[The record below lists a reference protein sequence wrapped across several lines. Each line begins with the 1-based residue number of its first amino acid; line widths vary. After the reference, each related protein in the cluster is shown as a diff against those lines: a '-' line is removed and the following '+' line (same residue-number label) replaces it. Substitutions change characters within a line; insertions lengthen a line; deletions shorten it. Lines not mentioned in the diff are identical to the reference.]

1 MRKAIVILICIASAP
16 RAFAQLQEFPIRYVN
31 SDVVYIQGGTAAGLK
46 EGMHL
51 NVRRPLAGQTAL
63 LASPVAELLVISVA
77 STSAACEIVRTSV
90 MLQPG
95 DLAFINATDLEEHKE
110 AKAETEVYTQI
121 VEFTEG
127 NPLEEELRDR
137 VPKPPLRE
145 VNRLGGRIGFEQDT
159 IIDRSGLGMDSS
171 QQGITF
177 KFDFTRIGNSHWNL
191 GGYWRARI
199 SARKR
204 TVQNESLTDVM
215 QRVYQFGLRYDNPQ
229 SRFVV
234 GVGRLMVPWASS
246 LSTLDGGYV
255 GIRLGKS
262 VTVGTFAGT
271 TPDPTAWNYDPRRQ
285 LGGAFGSLERGSFDH
300 IRYTMT
306 AGVAVSRLDWKPE
319 RQFLFVEN
327 GMLLGR
333 KISIHHN
340 VEADYESVDRFAS
353 ADKFSLTRSF
363 ATLRV
368 QPVSRLT
375 LDLSHNYF
383 RVLPTPDE
391 RLIVTQQLGN
401 LLFRGLNAG
410 ARVEL
415 PYGFAVFANGG
426 KASRSEDPEAS
437 WNGTGGASVK
447 LPKTGLRLEGRFS
460 RYSGSVGAGNYRS
473 VGLRSDNGSRWRF
486 ELEGGDQRFD
496 SVFLSNDRTWYGTGG
511 TDVFFGRFSLGFR
524 GTRYYGTTQKYDQLR
539 GTVDFRF

>member
-1 MRKAIVILICIASAP
+1 MRKIMFVAMGLVFAESGY
-16 RAFAQLQEFPIRYVN
+16 AQLKQFPIRYVS
-31 SDVVYIQGGTAAGLK
+31 SDVVYIQAGTAAGLK

-51 NVRRPLAGQTAL
+51 NVRRPAPGQTAL
-63 LASPVAELLVISVA
+63 LAPAVAELLVVSVA
-77 STSAACEIVRTSV
+77 STSAACEIVKTSV
-90 MLQPG
+90 MLEPG
-95 DLAFINATDLEEHKE
+95 DQVFVDATDLEEHKE
-110 AKAETEVYTQI
+110 AIAETEVYTQV
-121 VEFTEG
+121 VEFTSG
-127 NPLEEELRDR
+127 NPLEEELRER

-145 VNRLGGRIGFEQDT
+145 INRFGGRIGFEQDS
-159 IIDRSGLGMDSS
+159 IIDRSSLGQDSS
-171 QQGITF
+171 QQGVTF
-177 KFDFTRIGNSHWNL
+177 RFDFTRIGNSHWNL
-191 GGYWRARI
+191 GGYWRARV

-204 TVQNESLTDVM
+204 SVQNESLTDVM

-229 SRFVV
+229 SRLVA
-234 GVGRLMVPWASS
+234 GLGRLMVPWAGS
-246 LSTLDGGYV
+246 LSTLDGGYL
-255 GIRLGKS
+255 GIRVGKT

-285 LGGAFGSLERGSFDH
+285 LGGVFANFERGSFERM
-300 IRYTMT
+300 RYTLT
-306 AGVAVSRLDWKPE
+306 GGVALSRLDWNPE

-340 VEADYESVDRFAS
+340 VEADYQSVDRFAS
-353 ADKFSLTRSF
+353 TSKFSLTRSF

-368 QPVSRLT
+368 QPISRLT

-415 PYGFAVFANGG
+415 PYGLAVYANGG

-437 WNGTGGASVK
+437 WNGTGGVAIKV
-447 LPKTGLRLEGRFS
+447 PKTGFRVEGRFS
-460 RYSGSVGAGNYRS
+460 RYSGSVGAGDYRS
-473 VGLRSDNGSRWRF
+473 VSLRRENSQRWRL

-496 SVFLSNDRTWYGTGG
+496 SPFAPDNRTWYGMGG
-511 TDVFFGRFSLGFR
+511 GDIFFGRFSFGFR
-524 GTRYYGTTQKYDQLR
+524 GTRYYGSTQKYDQLR
-539 GTVDFRF
+539 GSVDFRF